1 MKKITRKQ
9 AERLAK
15 NYPDALEVNDVAAIL
30 KYNPKTVL
38 KIIAASKLPVIM
50 IGRKYIIAKDDLI
63 DLMSE

>member
-15 NYPDALEVNDVAAIL
+15 NYPDALEVSDVAAIL

-38 KIIAASKLPVIM
+38 KIIAAGKLPVIM

-63 DLMSE
+63 ELMSE

>member
-1 MKKITRKQ
+1 MKKMTRKQ

-15 NYPDALEVNDVAAIL
+15 NFPDALEVGDVAAIL

-38 KIIAASKLPVIM
+38 KIIASGELAFII
-50 IGRKYIIAKDDLI
+50 IGRKYIIAKEDLI